1 MSDFMEIDP
10 VTGIKTDWKWNENDQ
25 TYTLLRSADVEP
37 VLDFTKAMANEVGKD
52 QEGIKAGWH
61 LYAKLPPI
69 VIVQMRAKGINVFD
83 HTHQKRMF
91 AEINEHYP
99 WLKTTTGQEGA
110 SHTKK
115 IYLG

>member
-1 MSDFMEIDP
+1 
-10 VTGIKTDWKWNENDQ
+10 
-25 TYTLLRSADVEP
+25 
-37 VLDFTKAMANEVGKD
+37 
-52 QEGIKAGWH
+52 
-61 LYAKLPPI
+61 
-69 VIVQMRAKGINVFD
+69 MRAKGINVFD

>member
-1 MSDFMEIDP
+1 MEIDP

-25 TYTLLRSADVEP
+25 TYTLQRSADVEP
-37 VLDFTKAMANEVGKD
+37 VLDYAKAISNEVGLNKPD
-52 QEGIKAGWH
+52 IDKGWW
-61 LYAKLPPI
+61 LYAKIPPI

-99 WLKTTTGQEGA
+99 HLKTTTGQEGA
-110 SHTKK
+110 SSTKK
-115 IYLG
+115 IFLG